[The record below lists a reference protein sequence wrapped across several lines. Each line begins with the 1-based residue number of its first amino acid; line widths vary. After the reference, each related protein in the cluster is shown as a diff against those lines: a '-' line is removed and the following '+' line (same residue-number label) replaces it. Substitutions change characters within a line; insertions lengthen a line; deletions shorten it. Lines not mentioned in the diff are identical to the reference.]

1 MCVVLKLLNKGGFYF
16 SHGTLC
22 NNKGQIVMSKQKKIE
37 VESNDTI
44 MLLQI
49 LIFHE
54 SSKISPYGKTI
65 NK

>member
-1 MCVVLKLLNKGGFYF
+1 MCVVFKLLNKGGFYF
-16 SHGTLC
+16 SRGTLS
-22 NNKGQIVMSKQKKIE
+22 NNKGQIVTSKQKKIDI
-37 VESNDTI
+37 ESNATI

>member
-16 SHGTLC
+16 SHATLC
-22 NNKGQIVMSKQKKIE
+22 NNKGQMVMSKQKKIE
-37 VESNDTI
+37 IESNATI

>member
-1 MCVVLKLLNKGGFYF
+1 MCVVFKLLNKGGFYF
-16 SHGTLC
+16 SCGTLS
-22 NNKGQIVMSKQKKIE
+22 NNKGQIVTSKQKKIDI
-37 VESNDTI
+37 ESNATI

>member
-1 MCVVLKLLNKGGFYF
+1 
-16 SHGTLC
+16 
-22 NNKGQIVMSKQKKIE
+22 MSKQKKIE
-37 VESNDTI
+37 IESSATI
-44 MLLQI
+44 MLLHVQI